1 MRCAAVIA
9 AAGLSS
15 RMRDF
20 KPMLCL
26 GNMTMIESVIE
37 SMRRAGVAEILVV
50 TGYKSQV
57 LRRHLDA
64 LGVRSVENLRFA
76 QTEMYDSLCLGL
88 EALESDYDAVFLTPG
103 DVPLVQPETIRL
115 MQTAEADMVR
125 PTYNAEAGHPVLIRR
140 SLVPALLA
148 YHGKGGLRQAME
160 TLPHPILD
168 LEVDGV
174 GITLDADTPEDFKTL
189 KRRWMETQSNGRLWP
204 DIRIHIAKCDTILSP
219 ENAQFIEMI
228 GQTGS
233 IQNACACTHMSY
245 TKGWKL
251 LGRME
256 QELGYPLVE
265 RFPGGTSGGG
275 STLTPRG
282 KQLLDAYHAYREAV
296 EEAAQSLFQKL
307 FPEELHN

>member
-26 GNMTMIESVIE
+26 GDMTMIESVIG
-37 SMRRAGVAEILVV
+37 SLRQAGVEEIVVV

-57 LRRHLDA
+57 LQRHLDS
-64 LGVRSVENLRFA
+64 LQVRSVENSRFA
-76 QTEMYDSLCLGL
+76 ETKMYDSLCLGL
-88 EALESDYDAVFLTPG
+88 TALESDYDAVFLTPG
-103 DVPLVQPETIRL
+103 DVPLVQPETIHL
-115 MQTAEADMVR
+115 MQAAEADMVR
-125 PTYNAEAGHPVLIRR
+125 PVCGGKAGHPVMIRR
-140 SLVPALLA
+140 LLVPALLA
-148 YHGKGGLRQAME
+148 YHGEGGLRQAME
-160 TLPHPILD
+160 TMPQPILD
-168 LEVDGV
+168 LEVQDIGV
-174 GITLDADTPEDFKTL
+174 TMDADTPEDFKAL
-189 KRRWMETQSNGRLWP
+189 KHRKMENQSNGRLWP

-275 STLTPRG
+275 SALTPKG
-282 KQLLDAYHAYREAV
+282 KQLLDAYQAYREAV
-296 EEAAQSLFQKL
+296 GEAAQSLFQKL